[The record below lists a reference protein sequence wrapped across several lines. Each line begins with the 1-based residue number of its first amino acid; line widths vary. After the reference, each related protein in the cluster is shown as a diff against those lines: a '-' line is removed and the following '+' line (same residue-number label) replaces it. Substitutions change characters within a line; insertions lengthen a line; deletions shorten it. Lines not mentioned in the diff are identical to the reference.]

1 MFSRPSSSSGAVKVR
16 VLATDNPRVLPLELQ
31 ALLDGTDA
39 ASRDAA
45 WAALV
50 RSHNGLLLHAVR
62 SVFPQHDAAMD
73 AYTLVLERLRE
84 NDFRRL
90 RTYVADGRSAFSTWL
105 VVVARRLCLDHH
117 RQRYGRTPR
126 GEHDVA
132 AAEQQRAARRRLL
145 DLTASPLDA
154 ADIVDDASGL
164 ADRELRSAELRHA
177 LDVALA
183 DLTPADRVLLRM
195 RFEDELSAQEIA
207 TALGWPTPFH
217 VYRHLNALYADLRCR
232 LVARGVMSS
241 AP

>member
-1 MFSRPSSSSGAVKVR
+1 VLSS
-16 VLATDNPRVLPLELQ
+16 ELQ

-39 ASRDAA
+39 ATVDAA

-62 SVFPQHDAAMD
+62 SVFQEHDDAMD

-84 NDFRRL
+84 DNFRRL

-117 RQRYGRTPR
+117 RRRYGRTPR

-132 AAEQQRAARRRLL
+132 AAEQQRAARRRLF
-145 DLTASPLDA
+145 DLTTAPLEAAS
-154 ADIVDDASGL
+154 IVDETSGSP
-164 ADRELRSAELRHA
+164 DHELRAAELRQA
-177 LDVALA
+177 LDVALS
-183 DLTPADRVLLRM
+183 DLTPADRVLLKM

-217 VYRHLNALYADLRCR
+217 VYRHLNALYADLRRR